1 VSDAA
6 ALRARKAAQARARR
20 AAETPEQREA
30 RLLRERSYRAGK
42 PRVYRPRTDADRERE
57 RARYHAAKAK
67 RPMKA
72 DPTAEL
78 SPRARRAFKRFR
90 EGASWEELA
99 QLTGLSGADLVAWT
113 ASPFERSD
121 LIQD

>member
-1 VSDAA
+1 MSDADS
-6 ALRARKAAQARARR
+6 LRARKAAQARARR

-57 RARYHAAKAK
+57 RARYHSEKSK
-67 RPMKA
+67 RPRKA
-72 DPTAEL
+72 DPVVL
-78 SPRARRAFKRFR
+78 SPRAKRAFKRLKD
-90 EGASWEELA
+90 GASWEELE
-99 QLTGLSGADLVAWT
+99 QLTGLSGAELIAWT

-121 LIQD
+121 LIKD